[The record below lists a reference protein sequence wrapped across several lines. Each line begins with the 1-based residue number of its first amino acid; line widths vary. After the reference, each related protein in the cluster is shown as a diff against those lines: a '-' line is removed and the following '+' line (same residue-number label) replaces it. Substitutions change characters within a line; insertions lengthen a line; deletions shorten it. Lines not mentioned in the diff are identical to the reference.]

1 MNVSTPRNILL
12 TGGPGGGIRRQ
23 GCALSCATDTVLRP
37 LPPSHS
43 QLHTMGSQGTFPL
56 LASATPYRRKTALP
70 HGMLLALFDALGRW
84 DPNSKPP
91 DHYEHTDLQTTIV
104 AGLLIR
110 SCQKAAKGSLARRRG
125 SPCLCPQPVVLDAT
139 SKGRRPDVLMQSI
152 V

>member
-1 MNVSTPRNILL
+1 MAGKLTRVYAGVLHVNVSTPRNILL

-91 DHYEHTDLQTTIV
+91 DH
-104 AGLLIR
+104 GSIR
-110 SCQKAAKGSLARRRG
+110 RCLAARLGGILGGAHPLFCVQQ
-125 SPCLCPQPVVLDAT
+125 SPTFLHAWQV
-139 SKGRRPDVLMQSI
+139 
-152 V
+152 